1 MRCGLEND
9 GMPGWGSLRS
19 LVEQEI
25 TQRTE
30 EGCDTSGF
38 AERLGSASANDEM
51 LRIYEDLQSLRVSA
65 SFPYVEPSHLE
76 GIRALRPAPSERRK
90 PNVDAALADRI
101 HGAWLGRVAG
111 CMLGKAVEG
120 WPKETL
126 QAYLEAVGEY
136 PLADYVPR
144 ATKALPENVDRVP
157 NPSCARGEWDHALM
171 DDDTNYTVLGLKIL
185 QEKGP
190 DFSTADVGCMW
201 LQNLPYNHVCT
212 AERQAYVNL
221 VNELPIDRVPLHL
234 NPYREW
240 IGAQI
245 RADFWGYCAPG
256 WPEKAAEFAYRD
268 AALSHVKNGIY
279 GEMFCAAAISTA
291 LVTTDVREIIAAGMN
306 EIPAQSRLAETVR
319 DCLKWRDECP
329 TWQDAFER
337 MLQTYYGRY
346 SWVHTNNN
354 LAIVLISLLYGW
366 PDFEKVIGISVM
378 QGMDSDCNGAT
389 AGSIAGAALGAK
401 ALPEKWVKPLGGRLE
416 TSIFGYPIPEIAD
429 LADSTVAQLEVVNRL

>member
-1 MRCGLEND
+1 MRRGRENS
-9 GMPGWGSLRS
+9 GMPGWGNLRT
-19 LVEQEI
+19 LVKEEI
-25 TQRTE
+25 TQRAE
-30 EGCDTSGF
+30 EGCDTGGF
-38 AERLGSASANDEM
+38 AERLESASASDEL
-51 LRIYEDLQSLRVSA
+51 LRIYEDLQGLRVSA

-76 GIRALRPAPSERRK
+76 GVRALRPGPSERRK
-90 PNVDAALADRI
+90 PDVDGALFDRI

-111 CMLGKAVEG
+111 CMLGKPVEG

-126 QAYLEAVGEY
+126 EAYLAAVGEY

-144 ATKALPENVDRVP
+144 AVTTLPEGINRTP
-157 NPSCARGEWDHALM
+157 RASCARGEWDHALM
-171 DDDTNYTVLGLKIL
+171 DDDTNYTVLGLKIM

-190 DFSTADVGCMW
+190 GFTTADVGWMW

-212 AERQAYVNL
+212 AERQAYMNL
-221 VNELPIDRVPLHL
+221 VNELPIDRVPLYL

-279 GEMFCAAAISTA
+279 GEMFCAAAISAA
-291 LVTTDVREIIAAGMN
+291 LVTTDVREIIVAGMN
-306 EIPAQSRLAETVR
+306 EIPAQCRLADTVR
-319 DCLKWRDECP
+319 DCLKWKDECP
-329 TWQDAFER
+329 NWQDAFEM

-354 LAIVLISLLYGW
+354 LAIVLIALLYGW
-366 PDFEKVIGISVM
+366 PDFEEVIGISVM

-401 ALPEKWVKPLGGRLE
+401 ALPDKWTRPLGDRLE
-416 TSIFGYPIPEIAD
+416 TSIFGYPIPAIKD
-429 LADSTVAQLEVVNRL
+429 LADGTMAQVEVVNRL